1 MPKSS
6 ASEAILEA
14 GAPDAELFGIDRDA
28 VALAEAK
35 SRLSRFG
42 GRVVLRQGNFAEM
55 SSWVDSRS
63 CDGVLLDLGVSSPQL
78 DRAER
83 GFSFQAEGPLD
94 MRMDG
99 RQGKTAADWIDG
111 ASAEDLERV
120 FREYGEEPEAR
131 RLARAIERERL
142 LCRFET
148 TRQLASLVERVKP
161 RRGRRLHPATRVFQ
175 ALRMVVNDE
184 AESLRRGLAAALRVL
199 APGGRL
205 VVITFHSIEDR
216 ILKAFGDQQVRDYEF
231 PGEVD
236 IPELRR
242 PVVPAMRWCPRRAIS
257 PQEEEIR
264 MNPRA
269 RSAHLRVLE
278 KL

>member
-1 MPKSS
+1 
-6 ASEAILEA
+6 
-14 GAPDAELFGIDRDA
+14 
-28 VALAEAK
+28 
-35 SRLSRFG
+35 
-42 GRVVLRQGNFAEM
+42 
-55 SSWVDSRS
+55 
-63 CDGVLLDLGVSSPQL
+63 LLDLGVSSPQL

-99 RQGKTAADWIDG
+99 RQGKTAAEWIDG

-142 LCRFET
+142 LRRFET
-148 TRQLASLVERVKP
+148 TRQLASLVERLKP

-184 AESLRRGLAAALRVL
+184 VDSLRAGLEAARRLL
-199 APGGRL
+199 LPGGRL
-205 VVITFHSIEDR
+205 VVITFHSVEDR
-216 ILKAFGDQQVRDYEF
+216 ILKAFGDQQARAYEF

-242 PVVPAMRWCPRRAIS
+242 PVVPGMRWCPRRAIPPS
-257 PQEEEIR
+257 QEEIR
-264 MNPRA
+264 ENPRA